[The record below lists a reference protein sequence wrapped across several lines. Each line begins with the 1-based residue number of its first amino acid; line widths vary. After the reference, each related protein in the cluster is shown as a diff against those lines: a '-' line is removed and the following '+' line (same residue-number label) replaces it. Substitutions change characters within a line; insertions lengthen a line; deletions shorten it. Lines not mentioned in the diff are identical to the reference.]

1 MEAKSK
7 KMKKLMK
14 INAETKAGG
23 TVGLNTKPPALL
35 PACCVAL
42 GNFSPSLIFSF
53 LTCAVGTRPGGEQR
67 RWG

>member
-7 KMKKLMK
+7 KVKKLMK

-35 PACCVAL
+35 PACCVAWN
-42 GNFSPSLIFSF
+42 GRLIPWAS
-53 LTCAVGTRPGGEQR
+53 VWWSGKWGE
-67 RWG
+67 